1 MLIAGI
7 KLEFIES
14 GSRQETRNKRTRK
27 TNFHCPLQI
36 GIGPGGGAG

>member
-14 GSRQETRNKRTRK
+14 GSRQETRNKWTGK

-36 GIGPGGGAG
+36 GVGPAGGAG